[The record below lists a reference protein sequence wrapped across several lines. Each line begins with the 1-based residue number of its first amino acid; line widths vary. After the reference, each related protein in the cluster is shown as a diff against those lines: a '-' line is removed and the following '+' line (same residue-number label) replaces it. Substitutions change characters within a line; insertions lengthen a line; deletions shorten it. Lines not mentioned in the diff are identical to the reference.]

1 MFHTCHINVCRQHYY
16 IVHSQVKPYAWMPGK
31 GKSIEIFIADCEKVI
46 KNNIMMVVCI
56 TSLCQHPVI
65 DFLHT
70 KGFAAMME
78 T

>member
-1 MFHTCHINVCRQHYY
+1 
-16 IVHSQVKPYAWMPGK
+16 MPGK